1 MTEQKYY
8 VKLMESKKGYL
19 NSFLGILEP
28 THLCLT
34 SKDKSNGK
42 FKSQF
47 TEEEIKS
54 IDERYWQFAVPVEDG
69 ELNVMNVI

>member
-8 VKLMESKKGYL
+8 VKLMECKKGYL
-19 NSFLGILEP
+19 NSFHGILKP

-47 TEEEIKS
+47 TEQEIKS
-54 IDERYWQFAVPVEDG
+54 LDERYWQFAVPVEDG
-69 ELNVMNVI
+69 E

>member
-1 MTEQKYY
+1 MSEQKYY

-19 NSFLGILEP
+19 NSFLGILEQ
-28 THLCLT
+28 TYLCLT
-34 SKDKSNGK
+34 NKDKSNGK

-47 TEEEIKS
+47 TEQEIKS

-69 ELNVMNVI
+69 E